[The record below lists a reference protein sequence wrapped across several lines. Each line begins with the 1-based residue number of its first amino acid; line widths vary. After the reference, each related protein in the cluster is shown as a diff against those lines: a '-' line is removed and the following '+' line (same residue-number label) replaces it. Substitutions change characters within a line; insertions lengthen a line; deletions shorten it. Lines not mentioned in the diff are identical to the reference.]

1 MCIMPVG
8 EGAIRVRTGRSGIE
22 LEGSGEA
29 GGNAGAA
36 PLSTPL
42 PRAASLR
49 RAWAALCDQAEAQ
62 ADRWTLWTP
71 VAFGAGCAAYFTLLR
86 EPPAAVAGGLL
97 ASGRGP
103 LGAAG
108 GGPGPARGV
117 WTLGGR
123 PGGGDRSGP
132 RRVRLLR
139 VRRGEAQDRERQ
151 GSGGDRRSAA
161 AAGRRLGSRHRAA
174 GRGRPAPPD
183 RP

>member
-71 VAFGAGCAAYFTLLR
+71 VAFGAGCAADFTSLR
-86 EPPAAVAGGLL
+86 EPQASVAWVLLAAGLGLL
-97 ASGRGP
+97 VASGRW
-103 LGAAG
+103 AG
-108 GGPGPARGV
+108 GRAAVIALALAGFASCGFAV
-117 WTLGGR
+117 AK
-123 PGGGDRSGP
+123 
-132 RRVRLLR
+132 LR
-139 VRRGEAQDRERQ
+139 TESVKAPVAT
-151 GSGGDRRSAA
+151 AA
-161 AAGRRLGSRHRAA
+161 A
-174 GRGRPAPPD
+174 RPQLVEGWV
-183 RP
+183 